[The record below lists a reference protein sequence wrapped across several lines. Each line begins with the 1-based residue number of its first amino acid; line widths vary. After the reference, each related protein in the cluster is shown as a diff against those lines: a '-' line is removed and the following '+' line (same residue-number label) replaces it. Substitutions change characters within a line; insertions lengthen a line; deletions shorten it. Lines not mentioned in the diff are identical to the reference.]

1 MDATRITLLAL
12 DLFGSPGW
20 SADKEIQRLYALSNH
35 AGRHYRRIILS
46 KRHGGQRLVLA
57 PDYLLKTVQ
66 RNILKN
72 VLSQFPLSPFAT
84 AYRPGCPIVSNA
96 QPHCQQQQILKL
108 DIENFFDSISW
119 LQVIAWVPPGKC
131 LFSGVFC
138 NMAEKQT
145 AKRNRREEIL
155 QSLALMLESSDGSQR
170 ITTAKLAASVGV
182 SEAALYR
189 HFPSKTRMFD
199 SLIEFIEDSL
209 ITRINLILKDEKD
222 TTARLR
228 LIVLLLLGFGERN
241 PGLTRIL
248 TGHALMF
255 EQDRL
260 QGRIN
265 QLFERI
271 EAQLRQVLREKRMR
285 EGEGYTTDETLLA
298 SQLLAFCEGMLSRF
312 VRSEFKY
319 RPTDDFDTRWP
330 LIAAQLQ

>member
-1 MDATRITLLAL
+1 
-12 DLFGSPGW
+12 
-20 SADKEIQRLYALSNH
+20 
-35 AGRHYRRIILS
+35 
-46 KRHGGQRLVLA
+46 
-57 PDYLLKTVQ
+57 
-66 RNILKN
+66 
-72 VLSQFPLSPFAT
+72 
-84 AYRPGCPIVSNA
+84 
-96 QPHCQQQQILKL
+96 
-108 DIENFFDSISW
+108 
-119 LQVIAWVPPGKC
+119 
-131 LFSGVFC
+131 
-138 NMAEKQT
+138 MAEKQT

-241 PGLTRIL
+241 PGLT
-248 TGHALMF
+248 GHALMF

-298 SQLLAFCEGMLSRF
+298 SQILAFCEGMLSRF

-319 RPTDDFDTRWP
+319 RPTDDFDARWP

>member
-1 MDATRITLLAL
+1 M
-12 DLFGSPGW
+12 
-20 SADKEIQRLYALSNH
+20 
-35 AGRHYRRIILS
+35 
-46 KRHGGQRLVLA
+46 
-57 PDYLLKTVQ
+57 
-66 RNILKN
+66 
-72 VLSQFPLSPFAT
+72 
-84 AYRPGCPIVSNA
+84 
-96 QPHCQQQQILKL
+96 
-108 DIENFFDSISW
+108 
-119 LQVIAWVPPGKC
+119 
-131 LFSGVFC
+131 
-138 NMAEKQT
+138 
-145 AKRNRREEIL
+145 
-155 QSLALMLESSDGSQR
+155 
-170 ITTAKLAASVGV
+170 AASVGV

-285 EGEGYTTDETLLA
+285 EGEGYTTDGKPCWQARSWPSVKVCCHVLSAANLNTARRMILTPAGRGNCSRSCSNMTPDEFSSGASFFKRQTL
-298 SQLLAFCEGMLSRF
+298 RD
-312 VRSEFKY
+312 
-319 RPTDDFDTRWP
+319 RP
-330 LIAAQLQ
+330 

>member
-1 MDATRITLLAL
+1 
-12 DLFGSPGW
+12 
-20 SADKEIQRLYALSNH
+20 
-35 AGRHYRRIILS
+35 
-46 KRHGGQRLVLA
+46 
-57 PDYLLKTVQ
+57 
-66 RNILKN
+66 
-72 VLSQFPLSPFAT
+72 
-84 AYRPGCPIVSNA
+84 
-96 QPHCQQQQILKL
+96 
-108 DIENFFDSISW
+108 
-119 LQVIAWVPPGKC
+119 
-131 LFSGVFC
+131 
-138 NMAEKQT
+138 MAEKQT

-222 TTARLR
+222 TSARLR
-228 LIVLLLLGFGERN
+228 LIVLLILGFGERN
-241 PGLTRIL
+241 WLTRIL

-271 EAQLRQVLREKRMR
+271 EVQLRQVMREKNARR
-285 EGEGYTTDETLLA
+285 RRLHARRNAAGQPAARLLRGHA
-298 SQLLAFCEGMLSRF
+298 VALC
-312 VRSEFKY
+312 
-319 RPTDDFDTRWP
+319 
-330 LIAAQLQ
+330 AQRVQIPSDG